1 MNLKIICTA
10 KLILLL
16 VLISLNTVNVFGQL
30 NSEIILTESIPLE
43 TSLEKSGLQRTYDV
57 WLKMINEA
65 KETIDIETFY
75 FANQKGQPLEDI
87 INSVKSAA
95 GRGVKIRII
104 VDSGFYSNSDKSIDE
119 LTGTGN
125 IEIKKIPLS
134 NLAGGVMH
142 AKYFIVDNNTVF
154 LGSQNMDWRALI
166 HIHEIGISINSSELA
181 RTFHELFET
190 DWKLCD
196 NNMYGLANMAVNYFV
211 NAENPVVLNSG
222 QYGKV
227 TVYPAF
233 SPPKLNM
240 AGLSQEEDEI
250 LKVINQSKIKLCIQ
264 MYSYSP
270 KAKNEKNYYDKI
282 DNALREAA
290 GRGVEIKII
299 FSDWA
304 IKDAATDFIKNL
316 SSVKNIKIK
325 FSSIPEYSGGFIPY
339 ARVEHCKYFI
349 SDNNLSVIST
359 SNWEWSYFNNSRNV
373 TLFIENENINKE
385 LENVFYRSW
394 DSEFVSDVDI
404 NKEYK
409 PVKRN

>member
-166 HIHEIGISINSSELA
+166 HIHEIGIAINSSELA